1 MLYVVFERALAYFAE
16 DVLLSLVGC
25 IDRSAYCPGE
35 IVYITSNVQ
44 NQSTRDMRPMKAK
57 IVQTVEYRSSKKP
70 KRITQV
76 IDDMDGKLTRK
87 HCA

>member
-25 IDRSAYCPGE
+25 IDRSTYYPGE

-57 IVQTVEYRSSKKP
+57 IVQTVEYRSSKKT